1 MIPILQMGKLR
12 LREGQLPAQ
21 HHAVRL
27 SLPGQ
32 PRENERETQSWGK
45 FSRSVGVGEWKEWEW
60 IQMGNKEFSHATI
73 TPPSDVP
80 SPPTFSLQMGDD
92 WIVQS

>member
-1 MIPILQMGKLR
+1 MIPILQMRKLR

-21 HHAVRL
+21 HHTVRL

-32 PRENERETQSWGK
+32 QERMREKPSPGEIP
-45 FSRSVGVGEWKEWEW
+45 VGLGGGGW
-60 IQMGNKEFSHATI
+60 IQMGSKKSFLIPPHHHS
-73 TPPSDVP
+73 PSDVP
-80 SPPTFSLQMGDD
+80 SLPTFSLQMGDG